1 MYEKPAGIA
10 EPLRITNCLPSRS
23 ESPIS
28 SRSSP
33 SISPGCEDYTDSMIL
48 HEMGHPGDFKKPI
61 PSHVR
66 PNEFPPMYANYPYH
80 LMPGAS
86 AFHRPMDGKPI
97 PVRRENSLLIVEQ
110 TLNELHLFACPLNLQ
125 IAMGHGFMPQH
136 FQIEYLARAG
146 MLHPRFPDLTGELL
160 RHIKMIP
167 D

>member
-1 MYEKPAGIA
+1 
-10 EPLRITNCLPSRS
+10 
-23 ESPIS
+23 
-28 SRSSP
+28 
-33 SISPGCEDYTDSMIL
+33 MIL

-110 TLNELHLFACPLNLQ
+110 TLNELHLFACPLNSQ

-160 RHIKMIP
+160 RHIEMIP